1 MTGASAPASAGRL
14 HNSTDHL
21 TDGNRSRVLR

>member
-1 MTGASAPASAGRL
+1 MIGTSAPASAGRPY
-14 HNSTDHL
+14 NSTDHL